1 MHVTGGITEL
11 DCRKPTRL
19 ARYIAAGLGCLVL
32 SACASQSTTAPPA
45 STASTASPGYS
56 VQLCS
61 EAVTYQ
67 TAANDVLTL
76 DVSKAGTEG
85 VKQALLDLQTATNN
99 LVAVA
104 ANEKQFGAQLPA
116 LDKASTSLDT
126 TVEGLGSQAD
136 PSASLGEIT
145 SSVSA
150 VDQAAKPIMDS
161 LRAGCPSV
169 PPAETPPA
177 S

>member
-1 MHVTGGITEL
+1 
-11 DCRKPTRL
+11 
-19 ARYIAAGLGCLVL
+19 
-32 SACASQSTTAPPA
+32 
-45 STASTASPGYS
+45 

-61 EAVTYQ
+61 EATTFQ
-67 TAANDVLTL
+67 TAANDVATL
-76 DVSKAGTEG
+76 DVSTAGTDG

-99 LVAVA
+99 LIAVA
-104 ANEKQFGAQLPA
+104 ANEKQFGAELPA
-116 LDKASTSLDT
+116 LEKAGTSLDAT
-126 TVEGLGSQAD
+126 IEGLGSQAD

-145 SSVSA
+145 SSVTA
-150 VDQAAKPIMDS
+150 VDQAAKPMMDS

>member
-1 MHVTGGITEL
+1 MDVTGGTTEPACRRRTRVIRAIT
-11 DCRKPTRL
+11 
-19 ARYIAAGLGCLVL
+19 AGLGCIVL
-32 SACASQSTTAPPA
+32 AGCASQSTTAPPA
-45 STASTASPGYS
+45 SSSASPTYS

-61 EAVTYQ
+61 EATTFQ
-67 TAANDVLTL
+67 TAANDVATL
-76 DVSKAGTEG
+76 DVSTAGTDG

-99 LVAVA
+99 LIAVA
-104 ANEKQFGAQLPA
+104 ANEKQFGGELPA
-116 LDKASTSLDT
+116 LEKAGASLDAT
-126 TVEGLGSQAD
+126 IEGLGGQAD

-145 SSVSA
+145 SSVTA
-150 VDQAAKPIMDS
+150 VDQAAKPMMDS